1 MANLLGDGRIA
12 PCIMEGTNAVS
23 FPTGEELQTLV
34 HNLEQSGSRSICE
47 LQEDREEAASILLMF
62 RKEIDS
68 SWAALD
74 SAGL

>member
-1 MANLLGDGRIA
+1 
-12 PCIMEGTNAVS
+12 MERTDAMS
-23 FPTGEELQTLV
+23 FPTVEELQTLV

>member
-1 MANLLGDGRIA
+1 M
-12 PCIMEGTNAVS
+12 S
-23 FPTGEELQTLV
+23 FPTVEELQTLV

>member
-1 MANLLGDGRIA
+1 M
-12 PCIMEGTNAVS
+12 S
-23 FPTGEELQTLV
+23 FPTVEELQTLV
-34 HNLEQSGSRSICE
+34 HNLEQAGSRSICE
-47 LQEDREEAASILLMF
+47 LQEDREEAASILLIF

>member
-1 MANLLGDGRIA
+1 M
-12 PCIMEGTNAVS
+12 S
-23 FPTGEELQTLV
+23 FPTVEELQTLV

-68 SWAALD
+68 SHAALFG
-74 SAGL
+74 SGL